1 MDVKNAP
8 SRSLD
13 DRYRYI
19 RPGANPNGTEVRYV
33 CDITFVYLKAANVST
48 RAAEPDMCNEREHA
62 PDIPALYLLSELNC
76 TAPDEDA
83 TQYVLE
89 VDDDTYAPDAT
100 ELEITY
106 EIRFGEQF
114 LENIGVEQAVLAG
127 NLQDKVL
134 HEISANGWGDIEQP
148 STFDYM
154 QSLYDPVDNN
164 TSYPGLRQRYLGA
177 SPDAL
182 RCGESPIALFFH
194 FMLVPLWQHIAVC
207 SNEYRKE
214 MVSQRVE
221 EAHKRYKKRGGPT
234 PRYRRSPT

>member
-1 MDVKNAP
+1 MADK
-8 SRSLD
+8 D
-13 DRYRYI
+13 D
-19 RPGANPNGTEVRYV
+19 
-33 CDITFVYLKAANVST
+33 
-48 RAAEPDMCNEREHA
+48 
-62 PDIPALYLLSELNC
+62 ELNC
-76 TAPDEDA
+76 TAPDEYA
-83 TQYVLE
+83 TQYGEMDSGDEVALDDIDTGEEGEVIPAGLE

-100 ELEITY
+100 ELEIAY
-106 EIRFGEQF
+106 EIRYGEQF

-134 HEISANGWGDIEQP
+134 HEISANSWEDIEQP

-207 SNEYRKE
+207 SNEYLKE
-214 MVSQRVE
+214 MVFQRVE
-221 EAHKRYKKRGGPT
+221 EAHKRYKKKRRANPSLPT
-234 PRYRRSPT
+234 KPNVTFSTI